1 MLLCQVGSLVCS
13 LPLES
18 VSETMRSL
26 AVAAVLGLPAFVAG
40 VSIVRGTPVP
50 VVDLAKLLGD
60 ENGSARSRF
69 VVVKVQARKVALWVG
84 GVLGIRTLD
93 PSSVN
98 ALPPLLGS
106 ASAEFVEAIGS
117 LDSRLLIV
125 LESAQIL
132 PSAVWAKLEGAGK
145 QG

>member
-1 MLLCQVGSLVCS
+1 MSTKPGEFQ
-13 LPLES
+13 
-18 VSETMRSL
+18 
-26 AVAAVLGLPAFVAG
+26 
-40 VSIVRGTPVP
+40 
-50 VVDLAKLLGD
+50 
-60 ENGSARSRF
+60 F

-84 GVLGIRTLD
+84 GVLGIRTL
-93 PSSVN
+93 PPRSLT
-98 ALPPLLGS
+98 ALPPLLGN

-132 PSAVWAKLEGAGK
+132 QSAVWTELEGAGK